1 MYVLFLRAH
10 LLQSAVCGDWPQGG
24 LLCGLL
30 SEGGPQLTV
39 PGALPREAGHAVIW
53 RRFPPR
59 ADDGCRVCGVRR
71 LLCPLSVPSLAG
83 SSWFLVGNA
92 LKRNFRIVLWFSEEA
107 WSHSAQRALVC
118 DKGQSACPS
127 VCLSLRTS
135 KVGLPQK
142 WGCCLPRWGL
152 VAVKCRKKY
161 VCPGEAAAGPCQDGW
176 PCGPWSCG
184 GHRSPCRLRAERP
197 RPLSPGSLL
206 DRTGKILVPGLS
218 EAVAPVTA
226 EELQLYDD
234 IDFDLE
240 EYAKDVGAETLLHS
254 CKVPCVGTP
263 VGGSR
268 RGWRRHG
275 VSCAWPSAG
284 AGRSRAGAGGF
295 SGMSRVGF
303 DDMGLE
309 DAGREVRWR
318 RRRPVRVGRTL
329 CSALGWRRLPA

>member
-1 MYVLFLRAH
+1 MP
-10 LLQSAVCGDWPQGG
+10 C
-24 LLCGLL
+24 
-30 SEGGPQLTV
+30 
-39 PGALPREAGHAVIW
+39 
-53 RRFPPR
+53 
-59 ADDGCRVCGVRR
+59 
-71 LLCPLSVPSLAG
+71 
-83 SSWFLVGNA
+83 
-92 LKRNFRIVLWFSEEA
+92 
-107 WSHSAQRALVC
+107 
-118 DKGQSACPS
+118 
-127 VCLSLRTS
+127 
-135 KVGLPQK
+135 
-142 WGCCLPRWGL
+142 WGL
-152 VAVKCRKKY
+152 VAVKCRKKH

-275 VSCAWPSAG
+275 RVVCLAVSWCGTLP
-284 AGRSRAGAGGF
+284 GRS
-295 SGMSRVGF
+295 
-303 DDMGLE
+303 
-309 DAGREVRWR
+309 WR
-318 RRRPVRVGRTL
+318 LFGNVQSWFR
-329 CSALGWRRLPA
+329 